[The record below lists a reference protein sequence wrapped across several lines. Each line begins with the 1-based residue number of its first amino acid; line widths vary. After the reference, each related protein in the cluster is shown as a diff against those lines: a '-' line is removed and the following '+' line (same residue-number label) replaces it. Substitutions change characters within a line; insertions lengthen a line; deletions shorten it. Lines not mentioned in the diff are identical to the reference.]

1 MPARHDPPTGDTP
14 EDRSSEEDSSD
25 EARWA
30 EIVAE
35 LGDLGIDEHDL
46 DEDGDDPGSSS
57 RVTYRVA
64 PGVPDNRPGAAPPL
78 SGRDWD
84 GTAQIDR
91 AESEVDDAEH
101 FVPPDPGPILSG
113 NPALTLAWIGA
124 AGGALLLLVLVVAG
138 AAVPA
143 VVARV
148 TAVVFVASCA
158 FLVWRMPHR
167 RDHDDDDP
175 GAVV

>member
-1 MPARHDPPTGDTP
+1 MPARHDPPPGDTP
-14 EDRSSEEDSSD
+14 EDHSSEEDSSD

-35 LGDLGIDEHDL
+35 LGDLGIDEDAL
-46 DEDGDDPGSSS
+46 DEDDDDPGSSP

-64 PGVPDNRPGAAPPL
+64 PGVPDNRPGSSPAFT
-78 SGRDWD
+78 GRDWD

-91 AESEVDDAEH
+91 AESEVDDDEH
-101 FVPPDPGPILSG
+101 FVPPDPGPIFSG

-124 AGGALLLLVLVVAG
+124 AGGAILLLVLVVIG
-138 AAVPA
+138 GSVPA
-143 VVARV
+143 IVARV
-148 TAVVFVASCA
+148 TAGVFVASCA

>member
-64 PGVPDNRPGAAPPL
+64 PGVPDNRPGATPPL

-124 AGGALLLLVLVVAG
+124 AGGAILLLVLVVAG
-138 AAVPA
+138 GSVPA
-143 VVARV
+143 IVARV
-148 TAVVFVASCA
+148 TAVVFVVSCA

-167 RDHDDDDP
+167 RDDDDDP

>member
-1 MPARHDPPTGDTP
+1 MPARHDPPPGDTP
-14 EDRSSEEDSSD
+14 EDHSSEEDSSD

-35 LGDLGIDEHDL
+35 LGDLGIDQDAL
-46 DEDGDDPGSSS
+46 DEDDDDPGSSP

-64 PGVPDNRPGAAPPL
+64 PGVPDNRPGSSPAFT
-78 SGRDWD
+78 GRDWD

-91 AESEVDDAEH
+91 AESEVDDDEH
-101 FVPPDPGPILSG
+101 FVPPDPGPIFSG

-124 AGGALLLLVLVVAG
+124 AGGAILLLVLVVIG
-138 AAVPA
+138 GSVPA
-143 VVARV
+143 IVARV
-148 TAVVFVASCA
+148 TAGVFVASCA

-167 RDHDDDDP
+167 RDHDDDP

>member
-1 MPARHDPPTGDTP
+1 MPARHDPPPGDTP
-14 EDRSSEEDSSD
+14 EDHSSEEDSSD

-35 LGDLGIDEHDL
+35 LGDLGIDQDAL
-46 DEDGDDPGSSS
+46 DEDDDDPGSSP

-64 PGVPDNRPGAAPPL
+64 PGVPDNRPGSSPAFT
-78 SGRDWD
+78 GRDWD

-91 AESEVDDAEH
+91 AESEVDDDEH
-101 FVPPDPGPILSG
+101 FVPPDPGPIFSG

-124 AGGALLLLVLVVAG
+124 AGGAILLLVLVVIG
-138 AAVPA
+138 GSVPA
-143 VVARV
+143 IVARV
-148 TAVVFVASCA
+148 TAGVFVASCA

>member
-1 MPARHDPPTGDTP
+1 MPARHDPPPGDTP
-14 EDRSSEEDSSD
+14 EDHSSEEDSSD

-35 LGDLGIDEHDL
+35 LGDLGIDEDAL
-46 DEDGDDPGSSS
+46 DEDDDDPGSSP

-64 PGVPDNRPGAAPPL
+64 PGVPDNRPGSSPAL
-78 SGRDWD
+78 TGRDWD

-91 AESEVDDAEH
+91 AESEVDDDEH
-101 FVPPDPGPILSG
+101 FVPPDPGPIFSG

-124 AGGALLLLVLVVAG
+124 AGGAILLLVLVVIG
-138 AAVPA
+138 GSVPA
-143 VVARV
+143 IVARV
-148 TAVVFVASCA
+148 TAGVFVASCA